1 MERIVIVEDEELV
14 SDFIQMALQNQGYQ
28 FDVYGSAEDALKGMI
43 ESETRPK
50 LILLDIGLPGLDGFS
65 FLEELGWDDR
75 FGDVPV
81 IIQTASHDSDSIRKG
96 VELGAFFYLTKPLDR
111 ELLVTVARQAIGQ
124 QESNRRL
131 TESLHE
137 HRAICRLSKSATY
150 EFQTLEE
157 ARELASGLAH
167 FYPEPERML
176 TGILELLVNAV
187 EHGNLEISYQ
197 EKGELLRSDQWEA
210 EIERR
215 LSSSL
220 FMDRR
225 VLVEVERRPT
235 QIRMSIEDQGEGF
248 DFTKY
253 MEFDPERAFDPH
265 GRGIAMA
272 KMMSF
277 DQLEYQGRGN
287 RVTATVFTNRLV

>member
-1 MERIVIVEDEELV
+1 MDRIVIVEDEELV
-14 SDFIQMALQNQGYQ
+14 SDFIQLALENQGYT
-28 FDVYGSAEDALKGMI
+28 FDVYNCAEDALAGMA
-43 ESETRPK
+43 ENEHPPK
-50 LILLDIGLPGLDGFS
+50 LILLDVGLPGMDGFS
-65 FLEELGWDDR
+65 FLEELGWDIR

-81 IIQTASHDSDSIRKG
+81 IIQTSADDSESIRKG

-124 QESNRRL
+124 EESNRRL
-131 TESLHE
+131 AESLHE
-137 HRAICRLSKSATY
+137 HRAIFRLSKFASY
-150 EFQTLEE
+150 ELQTLAD
-157 ARELASGLAH
+157 ARDLAGGLAH
-167 FYPEPERML
+167 FYPEPERLL

-187 EHGNLEISYQ
+187 EHGNLEIGYE
-197 EKGELLRSDQWEA
+197 EKGVLLRANQWEA

-215 LSSSL
+215 LSSAL

-225 VLVEVERRPT
+225 VQVEVECKPGR
-235 QIRMSIEDQGEGF
+235 IHLSVEDEGPGF
-248 DFTKY
+248 DYTKY
-253 MEFDPERAFDPH
+253 LEFDPSRAFDPH

-287 RVTATVFTNRLV
+287 RVTATVHVNR